1 MTSGR
6 NKGANLLEADII
18 GNSAVTQ
25 KLRGMIQRV
34 ARSNAS
40 VLICG
45 PSGSGKELVARAI
58 HHLGSRSDKPFSAIN
73 CGAIPSELIESELFG
88 HEKGA
93 FTGAT
98 SRRIGHFEASE
109 GGSIFLDEIGD
120 MRFEM
125 QVKLLRVLEDR
136 TIVRVGSSELR
147 PVNVRVISA
156 THQNLNTA
164 IADGRFREDLFFRL
178 GVVVLQVPALASR
191 VDDIPALIRHFQSG
205 MVADEKSRFDEAAM
219 TLLMRHRWPGNV
231 RELRNFVDRA
241 AVLHGNETLS
251 ARDVAALLDPTA
263 AIRGFDLDDGAP
275 LHNFGEEFDGSP
287 DLVDA
292 MMSSRFAAQLMGPS
306 ATSDFASSVAQDV
319 GNDQHFD
326 PSSGHHGPSVKP
338 APGRP
343 IDLKR
348 EMETLELEQ
357 IHNALDVA
365 DGIIS
370 EAARLLTLKR
380 TTLIEKMRKYGVQL
394 QAA

>member
-1 MTSGR
+1 MTVGR
-6 NKGANLLEADII
+6 NKLKSCLEAEII
-18 GNSAVTQ
+18 GTSPAVH
-25 KLRGMIQRV
+25 KLRSMIERV

-58 HHLGSRSDKPFSAIN
+58 HNLGSRSEKPFSAIN

-98 SRRIGHFEASE
+98 ARRIGHFEASE

-136 TIVRVGSSELR
+136 TIVRVGSSEMR
-147 PVNVRVISA
+147 PVDVRVISA
-156 THQNLNTA
+156 THQNLNEA
-164 IADGRFREDLFFRL
+164 IVDGRFREDLFFRL
-178 GVVVLQVPALASR
+178 GVVVLPVPTLEGRAE
-191 VDDIPALIRHFQSG
+191 DIPALIRHFQSG
-205 MVADEKSRFDEAAM
+205 MVADEKCRFDDGALAV
-219 TLLMRHRWPGNV
+219 LMKHRWPGNV

-241 AVLHGNETLS
+241 SVLHGGETLT
-251 ARDVAALLDPTA
+251 ARDVAILLDPTA
-263 AIRGFDLDDGAP
+263 AMSAFAFGDQPVLAAAADGM
-275 LHNFGEEFDGSP
+275 HSRP

-292 MMSSRFAAQLMGPS
+292 MLSGNFAADIMNAAADAAYGS
-306 ATSDFASSVAQDV
+306 GVAQDI
-319 GNDQHFD
+319 GEGQHFD
-326 PSSGHHGPSVKP
+326 PAFGQGFVSKP

-348 EMETLELEQ
+348 EIETLELEQ
-357 IHNALDVA
+357 IHAALDVA